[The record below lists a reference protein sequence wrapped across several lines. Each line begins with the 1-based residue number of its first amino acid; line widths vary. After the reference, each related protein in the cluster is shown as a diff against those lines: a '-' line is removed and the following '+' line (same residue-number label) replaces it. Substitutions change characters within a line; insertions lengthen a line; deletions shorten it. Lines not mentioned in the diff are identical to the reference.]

1 MASIYDID
9 RALIECI
16 NEETGEIDAERFEE
30 LQMQRDEKIGGTA
43 RWILDLKGDILKLKE
58 EEKRLADKR
67 HVLENRVESLK
78 RYLGYALNGVKFS
91 TAKCSV
97 SFRNTQSV
105 DVTDAEATIAWARS
119 NGHQECIKETAP
131 TISKSELA
139 KVLKDGVEVPG
150 AQLVQSLSV
159 GVK

>member
-78 RYLGYALNGVKFS
+78 RYLGYALNGEKWKDEVVTIGYTKS
-91 TAKCSV
+91 TKVEIENEESFIEWASKGHMDYLRQKAPEIDKTAIKNAIKSGEEVEGAKLVETCS
-97 SFRNTQSV
+97 
-105 DVTDAEATIAWARS
+105 
-119 NGHQECIKETAP
+119 IK
-131 TISKSELA
+131 IK
-139 KVLKDGVEVPG
+139 
-150 AQLVQSLSV
+150 
-159 GVK
+159 

>member
-67 HVLENRVESLK
+67 HVLENRAESLK
-78 RYLGYALNGVKFS
+78 RYLGYALNGEKWKDEVVTVGYTKSTKVEIENEESFIKWASRGHKVYLRQKAPEIDKTSIKNALKTGEEVKG
-91 TAKCSV
+91 AKLIETYSI
-97 SFRNTQSV
+97 N
-105 DVTDAEATIAWARS
+105 
-119 NGHQECIKETAP
+119 IK
-131 TISKSELA
+131 
-139 KVLKDGVEVPG
+139 
-150 AQLVQSLSV
+150 
-159 GVK
+159 

>member
-1 MASIYDID
+1 MNIYEID
-9 RALIECI
+9 SAILALIDP
-16 NEETGEIDAERFEE
+16 ETGEVLDNEAFDS
-30 LQMQRDEKIGGTA
+30 LQMERDEKIENVA
-43 RWILDLKGDILKLKE
+43 CWLKNTDAEAKAIRNEELELAKRRKALESRSDRLK
-58 EEKRLADKR
+58 A
-67 HVLENRVESLK
+67 
-78 RYLGYALNGVKFS
+78 YLGYALNGNKFS

-150 AQLVQSLSV
+150 AKLVQSTSI

>member
-78 RYLGYALNGVKFS
+78 RYLGYALNGEK
-91 TAKCSV
+91 
-97 SFRNTQSV
+97 
-105 DVTDAEATIAWARS
+105 W
-119 NGHQECIKETAP
+119 
-131 TISKSELA
+131 
-139 KVLKDGVEVPG
+139 KDEV
-150 AQLVQSLSV
+150 VSV
-159 GVK
+159 GYTKSTKVEIENEESFIEWASKGHKDYLRQKAPEIDKTAIKNAIKSGEEVEGAKLVETVSIKIK